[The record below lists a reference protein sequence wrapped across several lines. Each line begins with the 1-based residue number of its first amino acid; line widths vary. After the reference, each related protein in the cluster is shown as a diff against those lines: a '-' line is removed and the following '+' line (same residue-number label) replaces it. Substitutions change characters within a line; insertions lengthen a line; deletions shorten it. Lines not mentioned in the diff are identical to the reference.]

1 MSIPLNIDWQQI
13 LLHLFNFAILGGGLY
28 LLLYRPVKQFMDQRQ
43 AYYQNLHQEAEQVK
57 EQADRMKADYQSKM
71 SQVEKTIARR
81 QADAEQELE
90 QLRSQQVAD
99 AKQEAEE
106 ILAKAQENAQREKTE
121 MISKAS
127 KELVD
132 IAVTAAEKIALGADG
147 DPYEQ
152 FLTLAERRPSH
163 DEQSQ

>member
-13 LLHLFNFAILGGGLY
+13 LLHLFNFAILAGGLY
-28 LLLYRPVKQFMDQRQ
+28 LLLYRPVKQFMEQRQ
-43 AYYQNLHQEAEQVK
+43 AYYQNIHQEAQQVK
-57 EQADRMKADYQSKM
+57 EQADQMKAEYQEKM
-71 SQVEKTIARR
+71 SQVEKTIAQR

-132 IAVTAAEKIALGADG
+132 IAVTAAEKIARGADG

>member
-13 LLHLFNFAILGGGLY
+13 LLHLFNFAILAGGLH
-28 LLLYRPVKQFMDQRQ
+28 LLLYRPVKQFMEQRQ
-43 AYYQNLHQEAEQVK
+43 AYYQNIHQEAQQVK
-57 EQADRMKADYQSKM
+57 EQADQMKAEYQEKM
-71 SQVEKTIARR
+71 SQVEKTIAQR
-81 QADAEQELE
+81 QADAKQELE

>member
-13 LLHLFNFAILGGGLY
+13 LLHLFNFAILAGGLY
-28 LLLYRPVKQFMDQRQ
+28 LLLYRPVKQFMEQRQ
-43 AYYQNLHQEAEQVK
+43 AYYQNIHQEAQQVK
-57 EQADRMKADYQSKM
+57 EQADQMKAEYQEKM
-71 SQVEKTIARR
+71 SQVEKTIAQR
-81 QADAEQELE
+81 QADAKQELE

>member
-13 LLHLFNFAILGGGLY
+13 LLHLFNFAILAGGLY
-28 LLLYRPVKQFMDQRQ
+28 LLLYRPVKQFMEQRQ
-43 AYYQNLHQEAEQVK
+43 AYYQNIHQEAQQVK
-57 EQADRMKADYQSKM
+57 EQADQMKAEYQEKM
-71 SQVEKTIARR
+71 SQVEKTIAQR

-99 AKQEAEE
+99 AKEEAEE